1 MIKVTVQ
8 GTSTNNHQ
16 EVVEGVVEVEVA
28 EGLRG
33 KIGIVETIGIGTEI
47 EEVLETTMAE
57 GVGVGEVEVIALR
70 TEVVVVVVVLL
81 DLTRAPPEIMDRQR
95 CLINKTYRV
104 FMERLSQDCQMLH
117 PLQMI
122 ALNRHVKFSS
132 FLPR

>member
-1 MIKVTVQ
+1 MIKVMVQ

-57 GVGVGEVEVIALR
+57 DVGVGEVEVEVSVIALR
-70 TEVVVVVVVLL
+70 TEVVVVVVLL
-81 DLTRAPPEIMDRQR
+81 DLTQAPPEIMGRQR
-95 CLINKTYRV
+95 CLINKPYRM
-104 FMERLSQDCQMLH
+104 FMERLSQDRQMLH
-117 PLQMI
+117 L
-122 ALNRHVKFSS
+122 
-132 FLPR
+132 